1 MSWGYHTFQQ
11 LIKLHTHIVC
21 LRVSFVNEEN
31 GDFCGQSCVEIL
43 DNDKQ
48 VIKLQVNK
56 NKFLAQNVS

>member
-1 MSWGYHTFQQ
+1 MLTKK
-11 LIKLHTHIVC
+11 I
-21 LRVSFVNEEN
+21 

-56 NKFLAQNVS
+56 NKVLAQNVS